1 MAFLW
6 TFIAALLLEVL
17 KWPGACYAVSFASN
31 LKTDQMIMPLKLLLS
46 ICLIAA
52 GLVSLAPGGSFS
64 TAYAGQQ
71 DEAVSKKPLSQI
83 TMFKSPTC
91 GCCAKW
97 AQHLRDNGFSVKEIG
112 ARSMAEVKR
121 GAGISSKLRSCH
133 TAFLKVEDGAGEKT
147 YVIEG
152 HVPAKEVKRLLT
164 EKPDIKGLTVPGMPI
179 GSPGMEAPD
188 GRTEKYDVLSFD
200 DEGDTA
206 VFESY

>member
-1 MAFLW
+1 
-6 TFIAALLLEVL
+6 
-17 KWPGACYAVSFASN
+17 
-31 LKTDQMIMPLKLLLS
+31 MPLKLLLS

-52 GLVSLAPGGSFS
+52 GLISLAPGGSIS
-64 TAYAGQQ
+64 TAYAGQP
-71 DEAVSKKPLSQI
+71 DELVSKKPLSHI

-121 GAGISSKLRSCH
+121 GAGITSKLRSCH
-133 TAFLKVEDGAGEKT
+133 TAIVEASDAHKASASDMPEGLKRKV
-147 YVIEG
+147 YIIEG
-152 HVPAKEVKRLLT
+152 HVPAKEIKRLLT
-164 EKPDIKGLTVPGMPI
+164 EKPDIKGLAVPGMPI

-188 GRTEKYDVLSFD
+188 GRMEKYDVLSFD
-200 DEGDTA
+200 DEGNTA